1 MSAGKNDGGNSSGG
15 RAAIL
20 GAIRQSL
27 GRPELNNEAKRDL
40 NEHIA
45 KHRANLV
52 PARGKGEHGAQIK
65 QFREMAEAVSCT
77 VEIVPDEAAVPG
89 VVAEYLRANN
99 LPTQITLAPDEW
111 LAGLDWDSQ
120 SLLETKSGAAGIDDL
135 VSVTPAFA
143 AVAETGTLVALSG
156 GGHPTTL
163 NFVPDYH
170 VVALRTSQ
178 IVGAYEEVWT
188 RLRKANK
195 QGKGFT
201 MPRNINMITGPS
213 RTADIALTIELGAHG
228 PRSLHIVLI
237 DDESAGETSDRTD
250 GETDGEVGQA

>member
-1 MSAGKNDGGNSSGG
+1 MSSTKKDTGAKSG
-15 RAAIL
+15 REAIL

-27 GRPELNNEAKRDL
+27 GRPALSTDARRDL

-45 KHRANLV
+45 KHRSNLV
-52 PARGKGEHGAQIK
+52 PARGKGKHGEQVERF
-65 QFREMAEAVSCT
+65 QEMARAAACT
-77 VEIVPDEAAVPG
+77 VEVVADEAGVPG
-89 VVAEYLRANN
+89 AVADYLRANN
-99 LPTQITLAPDEW
+99 LPTQVTLAPDDW
-111 LAGLDWDSQ
+111 LCGLDWDGQ
-120 SLLETKSGAAGIDDL
+120 GLLETRQGAAGIDDL

-143 AVAETGTLVALSG
+143 GVAETGTLVALSG
-156 GGHPTTL
+156 RNHPTTL

-178 IVGAYEEVWT
+178 VVGAYEEVWA

-195 QGKGFT
+195 QGRGFA
-201 MPRNINMITGPS
+201 MPRTVNMITGPS

-237 DDESAGETSDRTD
+237 DDETGKA
-250 GETDGEVGQA
+250 

>member
-1 MSAGKNDGGNSSGG
+1 MSDPKTGAKSTLAAKAG
-15 RAAIL
+15 REAIL

-27 GRPELNNEAKRDL
+27 GRPALTTEARRELND
-40 NEHIA
+40 HIA

-52 PARGKGEHGAQIK
+52 PARGKGEHGALVERFQ
-65 QFREMAEAVSCT
+65 EMALAASCT
-77 VEIVPDEAAVPG
+77 VAVVTNEAAVPDA
-89 VVAEYLRANN
+89 VAEYLRANN
-99 LPTQITLAPDEW
+99 LPARVTLAPDEW
-111 LAGLDWDSQ
+111 LCSLGWDSQ
-120 SLLETKSGAAGIDDL
+120 SLLETRQGAAGIDDM

-143 AVAETGTLVALSG
+143 GVAETGTLVALSG
-156 GGHPTTL
+156 ANHPVTL

-178 IVGAYEEVWT
+178 VVGAYEEVWA

-195 QGKGFT
+195 QGGGFT
-201 MPRNINMITGPS
+201 MPRTVNMITGPS

-237 DDESAGETSDRTD
+237 DDETGKD
-250 GETDGEVGQA
+250 

>member
-1 MSAGKNDGGNSSGG
+1 MSDNKSGPKNGPKTNNAG

-27 GRPELNNEAKRDL
+27 GRPELSTDAKRGL

-52 PARGKGEHGAQIK
+52 PARGKGDRAALIK
-65 QFREMAEAVSCT
+65 RFREMAEAVSCT
-77 VEIVPDEAAVPG
+77 VETVADAAHLPAAV
-89 VVAEYLRANN
+89 ADYLRANN
-99 LPTQITLAPDEW
+99 LPTQVTLAPDEW
-111 LAGLDWDSQ
+111 LAGLDWEGQ

-143 AVAETGTLVALSG
+143 GVAETGTLVALSG
-156 GGHPTTL
+156 AGHPTTL

-170 VVALRTSQ
+170 VVALPTSQ
-178 IVGAYEEVWT
+178 IVGAYEEVWAK
-188 RLRKANK
+188 LRKANK
-195 QGKGFT
+195 VGRGFT
-201 MPRNINMITGPS
+201 MPRNVNMITGPS

-237 DDESAGETSDRTD
+237 DDETA
-250 GETDGEVGQA
+250 GETDGETEQA

>member
-1 MSAGKNDGGNSSGG
+1 MSGAKSDPKSGPKSGPKSKSGG

-27 GRPELNNEAKRDL
+27 GRPELSPDAKRGL
-40 NEHIA
+40 NERIA

-52 PARGKGEHGAQIK
+52 PARGRGDRAALIK
-65 QFREMAEAVSCT
+65 RFQEMAEAVSCT
-77 VEIVPDEAAVPG
+77 VETITDAARLPAAVAG
-89 VVAEYLRANN
+89 YLRANN
-99 LPTQITLAPDEW
+99 LATQVTLAPDEW
-111 LAGLDWDSQ
+111 LGGLDWAGQ
-120 SLLETKSGAAGIDDL
+120 SLLETRSGAAGIEDL

-143 AVAETGTLVALSG
+143 GVAETGTLVALSG
-156 GGHPTTL
+156 AGHPTTL

-170 VVALRTSQ
+170 LVALRTSQ
-178 IVGAYEEVWT
+178 IVGAYEEVWA

-195 QGKGFT
+195 MGRGFT
-201 MPRNINMITGPS
+201 MPRTVNMITGPS

-237 DDESAGETSDRTD
+237 DDETD
-250 GETDGEVGQA
+250 GGGNDETGKA

>member
-1 MSAGKNDGGNSSGG
+1 MSDPKTGAKSTLAAKAG
-15 RAAIL
+15 REAIL

-27 GRPELNNEAKRDL
+27 GRPALTTEARRELND
-40 NEHIA
+40 HIA

-52 PARGKGEHGAQIK
+52 PARGKGEHGALVERFQ
-65 QFREMAEAVSCT
+65 EMALAASCT
-77 VEIVPDEAAVPG
+77 VAVVTNEAAVPDA
-89 VVAEYLRANN
+89 VAEYLRANN
-99 LPTQITLAPDEW
+99 LPARVTLAPDEW
-111 LAGLDWDSQ
+111 LCSLGWDSQ
-120 SLLETKSGAAGIDDL
+120 M

-143 AVAETGTLVALSG
+143 GVAETGTLVALSG
-156 GGHPTTL
+156 ANHPVTL

-178 IVGAYEEVWT
+178 VVGAYEEVWA

-195 QGKGFT
+195 QGGGFT
-201 MPRNINMITGPS
+201 MPRTVNMITGPS

-237 DDESAGETSDRTD
+237 DDETGKD
-250 GETDGEVGQA
+250 